1 MSVANV
7 ERAVVRVPYRAE
19 VFRRGAKNPKTMVFL
34 ADLAVGL
41 RSVSP
46 EAFVTAVV
54 ATVGSEGGPVET
66 RYAGYEGDL
75 WLPLVRNGAR
85 IPSETVLRQLATGS
99 ALLDD
104 GIGNPFHDTGISAY
118 PRSETSRAVPIEEA
132 FVREILATERDEVM
146 ARAARLAGDFL
157 LATDG
162 TVWRRS
168 VGPFHLARPGQ
179 PVTVVAA
186 THDLPVGRGADWSMG
201 PSAAAARPSLQ
212 GAFFGAARAE
222 EAVEHAA
229 TEYGAGDGIV
239 LGTIEILEPGFLPD
253 HDALIAA
260 RAVTDAECAGMIR
273 RSTLLAPD
281 HLVAAGRA
289 ALATA
294 ARIHDLPVQAYGQRI
309 GGARAPAGSPRPDAE
324 SLVAAVDAVRSFF
337 ADDLSAT
344 GIPSRQAMNQDW
356 RAFFEEKRGDECR
369 RFDVYERD
377 RLAVDEAAP
386 DLGLH
391 AEGPRP

>member
-19 VFRRGAKNPKTMVFL
+19 VLRRGAKNPKASVFL

-41 RSVSP
+41 RTVRP
-46 EAFVTAVV
+46 EAFATAVV
-54 ATVGSEGGPVET
+54 AIVPTEDGPRET
-66 RYAGYEGDL
+66 RYAGFDGDL
-75 WLPLVRNGAR
+75 WLPLAR
-85 IPSETVLRQLATGS
+85 AGGPVPADVVLRQLATGS
-99 ALLDD
+99 VLLDD
-104 GIGNPFHDTGISAY
+104 GIGNPFHKTGTSAY
-118 PRSETSRAVPIEEA
+118 PRSEVERAVPIEEA
-132 FVREILATERDEVM
+132 LIREILACDRDEVM
-146 ARAARLAGDFL
+146 ARASRLVGDFL

-179 PVTVVAA
+179 AVAVVAA

-201 PSAAAARPSLQ
+201 PSAVGARPSLQ
-212 GAFFGAARAE
+212 GAFFGAGRAE

-229 TEYGAGDGIV
+229 TEYGSDDGPV
-239 LGTIEILEPGFLPD
+239 LGTIEILEAGFLPD

-309 GGARAPAGSPRPDAE
+309 GGARAPAGSRRPDAG
-324 SLVAAVDAVRSFF
+324 SLVAAVDAVRGFF

-386 DLGLH
+386 DFGPPV
-391 AEGPRP
+391 EGPRP

>member
-7 ERAVVRVPYRAE
+7 ERTVVRVPYRAE
-19 VFRRGAKNPKTMVFL
+19 VLRRGAKNPKTMTFL

-41 RSVSP
+41 RVLPSES
-46 EAFVTAVV
+46 FGTAVI
-54 ATVGSEGGPVET
+54 ATVQAEDGAKET
-66 RYAGYEGDL
+66 RYAGFEGDL
-75 WLPLVRNGAR
+75 WLPLVRDGKPVPAE
-85 IPSETVLRQLATGS
+85 IVLRQFATGS
-99 ALLDD
+99 ALLDH
-104 GIGNPFHDTGISAY
+104 GIGNPFHQTGMAAH
-118 PRSETSRAVPIEEA
+118 SRDAAAGAVPIEEA
-132 FVREILATERDEVM
+132 LVREIRSTDREEVLG
-146 ARAARLAGDFL
+146 RAARLAKDFV
-157 LATDG
+157 LAMDG

-168 VGPFHLARPGQ
+168 VGPFHLARPNET
-179 PVTVVAA
+179 VAVVAA
-186 THDLPVGRGADWSMG
+186 THDLPAGRGADWSLG
-201 PSAAAARPSLQ
+201 PCAAGSRPSLQ
-212 GAFFGAARAE
+212 GAYFGAGRSAE
-222 EAVEHAA
+222 ALEHAA
-229 TEYGAGDGIV
+229 AEYFVRDGAVIGS
-239 LGTIEILEPGFLPD
+239 IEILEPGFLPD

-281 HLVAAGRA
+281 HLVVAGRA

-294 ARIHDLPVQAYGQRI
+294 ARIHDLPVEAYGQRI
-309 GGARAPAGSPRPDAE
+309 GGARAPAGSQRPDAE
-324 SLVAAVDAVRSFF
+324 SLVAAVDAVRGFF